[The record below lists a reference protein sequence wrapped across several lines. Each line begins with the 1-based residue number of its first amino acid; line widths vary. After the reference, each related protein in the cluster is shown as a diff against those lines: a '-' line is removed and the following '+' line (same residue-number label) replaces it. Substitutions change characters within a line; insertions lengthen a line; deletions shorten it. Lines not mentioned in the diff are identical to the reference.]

1 MFVTYADGFT
11 TRRLAYPKPASPP
24 APRGKNFPK
33 ILNARCAVSAKTS
46 SRKSN
51 MLIKVNSH
59 FQAVKIRIFAA

>member
-33 ILNARCAVSAKTS
+33 ILNARCAA
-46 SRKSN
+46 
-51 MLIKVNSH
+51 
-59 FQAVKIRIFAA
+59 